1 MNNLE
6 NAEIINSGEISAAL
20 ENAENTDSVKVR
32 EILEKARELKGLDFQ
47 DISHLM
53 ALNDPELEHELFATA
68 SQVKQEIYGKR
79 IVMFAPLY
87 ISNLCNNDCI
97 YCSFRVHNKEIKRR
111 TLKIAEVVQETKA
124 LIDQGHKRL
133 LMVSG
138 EQLPETGFDYIL
150 DSIRAIYETKSG
162 NGEIRRVNV
171 NLAPVNVEKFKLLKQ
186 ADIGTF
192 QSFQETYHRPTYKE
206 VHLLGKKSD
215 YNWRLTAMD
224 RAMQA
229 GIDDLGI
236 GILYGLYDWKY
247 ETLAL
252 MQHIRHLERN
262 FGVGP
267 HTISVPRLEPAVGA
281 DFSTKSQYL
290 VDDHD
295 FKKIVAILRIAV
307 PYTGLILSTRE
318 NPEIR
323 RDVMSLGVSQISAGS
338 RTEPGSYSGIEKYDE
353 PGQFQ
358 LGDHRSLKTVIN
370 ELLEMGFL
378 PSFCTACYRLGRT
391 GMDFMDLAIPG
402 EIKNHCNP
410 NALSTL
416 MEYALDYGDEKTRD
430 LAVRAIKDERDNMN
444 DKQKAIADTLVENVK
459 QGRRDQF
466 C

>member
-1 MNNLE
+1 MSNRE
-6 NAEIINSGEISAAL
+6 YKDFVDSKEIITAL
-20 ENAENTDSVKVR
+20 ESAENVDPSQVR
-32 EILEKARELKGLDFQ
+32 EVLEKAKELKGLNFNE
-47 DISHLM
+47 ISLLM
-53 ALNDPELEHELFATA
+53 NLNNPQLEQELFDTA
-68 SQVKQEIYGKR
+68 CQVKQEIYGRR

-87 ISNLCNNDCI
+87 ISNLCKNDCI

-111 TLKIAEVVQETKA
+111 TLKQNEIAQETKA
-124 LIDQGHKRL
+124 LIEQGHKRL

-150 DSIRAIYETKSG
+150 DSIRTIYDTKSA
-162 NGEIRRVNV
+162 NGEIRRINV
-171 NLAPVNVEKFKLLKQ
+171 NLAPVDVEKFKLLKQ
-186 ADIGTF
+186 AEIGTF
-192 QSFQETYHRPTYKE
+192 QCFQETYHRPTYKQ
-206 VHLLGKKSD
+206 VHVSGRKANYD
-215 YNWRLTAMD
+215 WRLFAMD
-224 RAMQA
+224 RAMEG
-229 GIDDLGI
+229 GIDDLGV
-236 GILYGLYDWKY
+236 GVLYGLYDWKY

-252 MQHIRHLERN
+252 MQHCRHLEDK

-281 DFSTKSQYL
+281 DFTTNSQYL
-290 VDDHD
+290 VDNHD
-295 FKKIVAILRIAV
+295 FKKIIAILRIAV

-358 LGDHRSLKTVIN
+358 LGDHRSVRTVIN

-391 GMDFMDLAIPG
+391 GMDFMDLAKPG
-402 EIKNHCNP
+402 EIKNHCDP

-416 MEYALDYGDEKTRD
+416 MEYALDYGNEKTRD
-430 LAVRAIKDERDNMN
+430 LAVEAIGAARAEMT
-444 DKQKAIADTLVENVK
+444 DKQKSIADRLVSNVK
-459 QGRRDQF
+459 AGKRDQF